1 MRTSELAARGGRHPA
16 AGAASCARLTGAGR
30 ADSRRPGYVDL
41 MTAADDRD
49 DAVTLAFA
57 GVIGLAPLRAAP
69 YDVAIAGLD
78 ADALAALARRRFP
91 HLPRGLDLGDG
102 AAATARARDDEFVDL
117 VLLLV
122 EHRSV
127 ADAESTWLAHA
138 VATAC
143 MEGNHLWQDLGLPD
157 RGVLSALLRTHFAP
171 LAARNTGD
179 MKWKKFFYREL
190 CRRADVPLCK
200 APSCGVCVDYAK
212 CFGPEV

>member
-1 MRTSELAARGGRHPA
+1 
-16 AGAASCARLTGAGR
+16 
-30 ADSRRPGYVDL
+30 

-49 DAVTLAFA
+49 DPVTLAFA
-57 GVIGLAPLRAAP
+57 GVIGLAPLRAPP

-78 ADALAALARRRFP
+78 ADTLAALARRRFP
-91 HLPRGLDLGDG
+91 HLPRGLELGAG
-102 AAATARARDDEFVDL
+102 TAATACGRDDEFADL
-117 VLLLV
+117 VLLLD

-127 ADAESTWLAHA
+127 ADVESTWLAHA

-143 MEGNHLWQDLGLPD
+143 MEGNHLWQDMGLPD
-157 RGVLSALLRTHFAP
+157 RGVLSALLRSHFAP
-171 LAARNTGD
+171 LAVRNTGD

-212 CFGPEV
+212 CFEPGG